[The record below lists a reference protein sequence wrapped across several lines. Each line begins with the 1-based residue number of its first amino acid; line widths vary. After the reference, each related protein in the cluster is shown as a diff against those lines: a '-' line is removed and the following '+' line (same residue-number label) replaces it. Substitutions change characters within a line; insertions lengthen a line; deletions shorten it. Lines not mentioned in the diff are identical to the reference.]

1 MRKIGVDLPGDLADQ
16 VAMVVKDRERVMSKT
31 GSLSLYIPEPIAR
44 PGDAVDFRGMKVPP
58 AGEAVRPPVDC
69 TAEATH
75 GLAHG
80 LIRVLDDDGAA
91 VGDWDPHADEALLQR
106 GLRAMML
113 VRAFDDRMYRQQRQ
127 GKTSFYVKC
136 TGEEAV
142 ATAQT
147 LALSAEDMCFPTYR
161 QQGVLITRGYPLV
174 EMMNQCYSNARDPMK
189 GRQLPVLY
197 SSKAHGFF
205 TVSGNLGTQF
215 SQAVG
220 WAMASAYKGDTR
232 LAYAYI
238 GDGSTA
244 EGDFHQALLF
254 ASVYRAPVIL
264 NIVNNQWAISA
275 FQGIAGG
282 EQASFASRGL
292 GYGLPSLRV
301 DGNDFLA
308 VYAVTRWAAE
318 RARANLG
325 ATLIELFTYRAS
337 AHSTSDDPSRYR
349 PAEESA
355 SWPLGDPIARL
366 KQHMLKLGVWSPEQ
380 HAALEAELTEVVRA
394 ASREA
399 EKAGVLGVTRPP
411 VEEMFDDVY
420 KDRPWHLDRQLAEVL
435 EAVEARAARA
445 SKTPDA

>member
-1 MRKIGVDLPGDLADQ
+1 MKNDV
-16 VAMVVKDRERVMSKT
+16 
-31 GSLSLYIPEPIAR
+31 SLSLYVPEPKWR
-44 PGDAVDFRGMKVPP
+44 PGDPVDFTGMKIPA
-58 AGEAVRPPVDC
+58 AGEARRPDVRC
-69 TAEATH
+69 SGEETH
-75 GLAHG
+75 DLAHG
-80 LIRVLDDDGAA
+80 LIRVLDEHGEA
-91 VGDWDPHADEALLQR
+91 VGPWAPRIDVAVLKR
-106 GLRAMML
+106 GLRAMVT
-113 VRAFDDRMYRQQRQ
+113 VRTFDDRMYRQQRQ
-127 GKTSFYVKC
+127 GKTSFYMKC

-142 ATAQT
+142 AVAQT
-147 LALSAEDMCFPTYR
+147 LALAADDMCFPTYR

-174 EMMNQCYSNARDPMK
+174 DMINQCYSNARDPLK

-197 SSKAHGFF
+197 SSKSHGFF

-220 WAMASAYKGDTR
+220 WAMGSAYKGDSR
-232 LAYAYI
+232 LACGYI

-282 EQASFASRGL
+282 DQATFASRGL

-308 VYAVTRWAAE
+308 VYAATEWAAE

-337 AHSTSDDPSRYR
+337 AHSTSDDPNRYR
-349 PAEESA
+349 PADESVN
-355 SWPLGDPIARL
+355 WPLGDPIARL
-366 KQHMLKLGVWSPEQ
+366 KQHLLALGAWSESD
-380 HAALEAELTEVVRA
+380 HEAMEAEVLDEVRKA
-394 ASREA
+394 GREA
-399 EKAGVLGVTRPP
+399 EKVGVLGKTRPP
-411 VEEMFDDVY
+411 VETMWEDVY
-420 KDRPWHLDRQLAEVL
+420 QEKPWHLERQEQELREEMADSLAAAPPPKR
-435 EAVEARAARA
+435 EA
-445 SKTPDA
+445 

>member
-1 MRKIGVDLPGDLADQ
+1 MKNTV
-16 VAMVVKDRERVMSKT
+16 T
-31 GSLSLYIPEPIAR
+31 LSLHIPEPAAR
-44 PGDAVDFRGMKVPP
+44 PGDPADFRSVQPPP
-58 AGEAVRPPVDC
+58 AGLAQRPDIRC
-69 TAEATH
+69 AAADTGE
-75 GLAHG
+75 LAHG
-80 LIRVLDDDGAA
+80 LIRVLDEEGQA
-91 VGDWDPHADEALLQR
+91 VGPWDPRLDADLLRR
-106 GLRAMML
+106 GLRAMMT

-142 ATAQT
+142 AVAQT
-147 LALSAEDMCFPTYR
+147 LALGPGDMCFPTYR
-161 QQGVLITRGYPLV
+161 QQGVLITRGYPMV
-174 EMMNQCYSNARDPMK
+174 EMMNQIYSNARDPLK

-197 SSKAHGFF
+197 SSKSHGFF

-220 WAMASAYKGDTR
+220 WAMASAYKGDSR

-254 ASVYRAPVIL
+254 ASVYRAPVLL

-282 EQASFASRGL
+282 DQATFASRGL
-292 GYGLPSLRV
+292 GYGLPALRV

-308 VYAVTRWAAE
+308 VYAATQWAAE

-349 PAEESA
+349 PAEEGER
-355 SWPLGDPIARL
+355 WPLGDPIERL
-366 KQHMLKLGVWSPEQ
+366 KQHLILNGHWSEDE
-380 HAALEAELTEVVRA
+380 HAKVQAEIVEEIRA
-394 ASREA
+394 AGREA
-399 EKAGVLGVTRPP
+399 EKVGVLGASRAP
-411 VEEMFDDVY
+411 VEEMFKDVY
-420 KDRPWHLDRQLAEVL
+420 KDQPWHIERQEHELLEEAPEAASFSPQTEAL
-435 EAVEARAARA
+435 EA
-445 SKTPDA
+445 

>member
-1 MRKIGVDLPGDLADQ
+1 M
-16 VAMVVKDRERVMSKT
+16 KDKV
-31 GSLSLYIPEPIAR
+31 SLSLHVPEPPSR
-44 PGDAVDFRGMKVPP
+44 PGDPVDFRAMKLP
-58 AGEAVRPPVDC
+58 AAGLAPRPEVDC
-69 TAEATH
+69 PAEDTNA
-75 GLAHG
+75 LAHG
-80 LIRVLDDDGAA
+80 LIRVLDDQGDA
-91 VGDWDPHADEALLQR
+91 VGPWDPHADVELLKR
-106 GLRAMML
+106 GLRAML
-113 VRAFDDRMYRQQRQ
+113 TTRVFDDRMYRQQRQ

-142 ATAQT
+142 AVAQT
-147 LALSAEDMCFPTYR
+147 LALQPQDMCFPTYR

-174 EMMNQCYSNARDPMK
+174 EMMNQCYSNAADPLK

-220 WAMASAYKGDTR
+220 WAMASAYKHDTR
-232 LAYAYI
+232 IAYAYI

-254 ASVYRAPVIL
+254 ASVYRVPVIL

-282 EQASFASRGL
+282 DQATFASRGL

-308 VYAVTRWAAE
+308 VYAVTRWASE
-318 RARANLG
+318 RARLNLG

-337 AHSTSDDPSRYR
+337 AHSTSDDPNRYR
-349 PAEESA
+349 PAGESEG
-355 SWPLGDPIARL
+355 WPLGDPVERL
-366 KQHMLKLGVWSPEQ
+366 KSHLIRLGAWSEAD
-380 HAALEAELTEVVRA
+380 HAALEAELIEDVRKA
-394 ASREA
+394 GREA
-399 EKAGVLGVTRPP
+399 EKIGVLGASRAPIG
-411 VEEMFDDVY
+411 EMFNDVY
-420 KDRPWHLDRQLAEVL
+420 KEQPWHLKRQAAELAAEASEASAFAPQTKAL
-435 EAVEARAARA
+435 E
-445 SKTPDA
+445 S

>member
-1 MRKIGVDLPGDLADQ
+1 M
-16 VAMVVKDRERVMSKT
+16 KDKV
-31 GSLSLYIPEPIAR
+31 SLSLHVPEPPSR
-44 PGDAVDFRGMKVPP
+44 PGDPVDFRAMKLP
-58 AGEAVRPPVDC
+58 AAGLAPRPEVDC
-69 TAEATH
+69 PAEDTNA
-75 GLAHG
+75 LAHG
-80 LIRVLDDDGAA
+80 LIRVLDDEGVA
-91 VGDWDPHADEALLQR
+91 VGPWDPQADVGLLKR
-106 GLRAMML
+106 GLRAML
-113 VRAFDDRMYRQQRQ
+113 TTRVFDDRMYRQQRQ

-142 ATAQT
+142 AVAQT
-147 LALSAEDMCFPTYR
+147 LALEPQDMCFPTYR

-174 EMMNQCYSNARDPMK
+174 EMMNQCYSNAADPLK

-220 WAMASAYKGDTR
+220 WAMASAYKHDTR
-232 LAYAYI
+232 IAYAYI

-282 EQASFASRGL
+282 DQATFASRGL

-308 VYAVTRWAAE
+308 VYAVTRWASE
-318 RARANLG
+318 RARLNLG

-337 AHSTSDDPSRYR
+337 AHSTSDDPNRYR
-349 PAEESA
+349 PAGESEG
-355 SWPLGDPIARL
+355 WPLGDPIERL
-366 KQHMLKLGVWSPEQ
+366 KAHLIRLDEWSDAD
-380 HAALEAELTEVVRA
+380 HAALEAELIEEVRRA
-394 ASREA
+394 GREA
-399 EKAGVLGVTRPP
+399 EKIGVLGASRAS
-411 VEEMFDDVY
+411 VEEMFNDVY
-420 KDRPWHLDRQLAEVL
+420 KAQPWHIRRQAAELAAEGPEASAFAPQTKAL
-435 EAVEARAARA
+435 E
-445 SKTPDA
+445 S